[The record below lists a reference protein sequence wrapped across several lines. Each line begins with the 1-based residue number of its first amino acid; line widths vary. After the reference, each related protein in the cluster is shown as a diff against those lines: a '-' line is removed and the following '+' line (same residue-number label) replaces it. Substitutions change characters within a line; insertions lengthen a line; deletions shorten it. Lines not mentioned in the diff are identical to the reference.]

1 MASSPPAPAIPDPS
15 LWEAVKETAR
25 TTAGELFPGVGS
37 AQKLKDNLSNNARVA
52 MAPSDFAARS
62 VFHPVQ
68 TLGTPEKRAAAL
80 REGMRGVN
88 SNIPFANPAVEAIG
102 GPPADSPED
111 AAAAPGARAFG
122 TVAGLPV
129 GGLAARSISAAVPV
143 AERALGRVG
152 ESAVERNVGRA
163 KEALE
168 MRVNKRTR
176 GNLQV
181 DTVDRAIRENPEIGK
196 AAGNDAKLAQVTEA
210 MTKRGQAQLAPIYG
224 QVAPLEDI
232 AAPITNMD
240 KRIGAL
246 EQGTAADRAV
256 AKKLQTIRDEMN
268 TAYGKRGAVSVQDL
282 RAEQTAYQKAGYGK
296 AMPGDEAATAAIAAN
311 REASKA
317 VGDAVVNHVTGMDYA
332 EAKAA
337 AAADPNSLAARLFKA
352 NDQISAANKIEAGIA
367 DRAGRVKPKTGII
380 HAIAHPIETAEK
392 VATNTVGAIPARADA
407 MLARIVQTV
416 RSGAPVPPEL
426 VSQAVAAGVKSSTI
440 SDLMNRRGLQPATP

>member
-1 MASSPPAPAIPDPS
+1 
-15 LWEAVKETAR
+15 
-25 TTAGELFPGVGS
+25 
-37 AQKLKDNLSNNARVA
+37 
-52 MAPSDFAARS
+52 
-62 VFHPVQ
+62 
-68 TLGTPEKRAAAL
+68 
-80 REGMRGVN
+80 
-88 SNIPFANPAVEAIG
+88 
-102 GPPADSPED
+102 
-111 AAAAPGARAFG
+111 
-122 TVAGLPV
+122 
-129 GGLAARSISAAVPV
+129 
-143 AERALGRVG
+143 LGRVG